1 MAASQARESQPNRP
15 EAESTNRTNR
25 KTRPSNSSRQRET
38 TSKQSTNTQKTQ
50 RASHCPNR
58 PNHPTLHS
66 ALPRNLP
73 SRLPPLQRP
82 QYSLAGNVGP
92 QAHAPSYVDPRY
104 YDCNPSYRKQK
115 DAPVWGLAKPLPRV
129 VRPGMRKGG
138 HDTREK
144 DGVVE
149 NMDAEIDAPGS
160 AEAIPQVGM
169 IDEQRQGEGK
179 NPIEE
184 KARTEADRGYGHQ
197 IRQGKGRQ
205 QSRRSGNIAGRL
217 RSETSV
223 VDRYGTPKD
232 ERSNPLEEWRSRTT
246 SPGSDPFD
254 DAKGDMANR
263 RLSYLSSL
271 REIPTGQPSVY
282 DCQEQA
288 DIDLE
293 AGNNIDDWPL
303 EDGEAE
309 EYIREEEDMH
319 NSWPSIRARFREPL
333 AECLATMIAILIGL
347 STNLSVQTSNNTKGT
362 YFSENWA
369 WGLGV
374 TIGIYIAGGI
384 SGGHLNP
391 AISLTLCLY
400 RGFPLRKAGIY
411 ISAQILGALIAGL
424 LACGIYKDAIL
435 HFDSEAASQVLK
447 EFRQHQLDSM
457 LVEPD
462 YHSTRN
468 QQTSPVQEQHSPMRA
483 GMHAFIVGLL
493 VTALTMAFGFN
504 TGACLNPARDFGPRL
519 ATAMVGYGG
528 SVFTV
533 RDAWWF
539 YGAWGA
545 TITGALAG
553 GGLYDLAIFVGGESP
568 INYPRGRRRKVQRKC
583 QGGFEDEVVDFQ
595 EGYGKRCQEA
605 S

>member
-73 SRLPPLQRP
+73 SRLPPLQRQ
-82 QYSLAGNVGP
+82 QYSLAGNLGP

-104 YDCNPSYRKQK
+104 YDYNPSYRKQK

-197 IRQGKGRQ
+197 LRQGKGKQ
-205 QSRRSGNIAGRL
+205 QSRRSENIAGRL

-246 SPGSDPFD
+246 SPSSDPFD
-254 DAKGDMANR
+254 DAKGDFGNR
-263 RLSYLSSL
+263 RPRHLSSL
-271 REIPTGQPSVY
+271 REVQTGRPSVY
-282 DCQEQA
+282 ECQEQA

-319 NSWPSIRARFREPL
+319 NSWASIRARFREPL
-333 AECLATMIAILIGL
+333 AECLAV
-347 STNLSVQTSNNTKGT
+347 SYRSSVK
-362 YFSENWA
+362 
-369 WGLGV
+369 L
-374 TIGIYIAGGI
+374 
-384 SGGHLNP
+384 
-391 AISLTLCLY
+391 
-400 RGFPLRKAGIY
+400 
-411 ISAQILGALIAGL
+411 
-424 LACGIYKDAIL
+424 
-435 HFDSEAASQVLK
+435 
-447 EFRQHQLDSM
+447 
-457 LVEPD
+457 
-462 YHSTRN
+462 
-468 QQTSPVQEQHSPMRA
+468 
-483 GMHAFIVGLL
+483 
-493 VTALTMAFGFN
+493 
-504 TGACLNPARDFGPRL
+504 
-519 ATAMVGYGG
+519 
-528 SVFTV
+528 
-533 RDAWWF
+533 
-539 YGAWGA
+539 
-545 TITGALAG
+545 
-553 GGLYDLAIFVGGESP
+553 
-568 INYPRGRRRKVQRKC
+568 
-583 QGGFEDEVVDFQ
+583 
-595 EGYGKRCQEA
+595 
-605 S
+605 